1 MYSKKDKEN
10 MKEYLSERFPKNSR
24 DKFWFIGSGAKR
36 EMLNFPDYYNNI
48 LNKYP
53 DYIPSLYEQTIDKD
67 ITRTFPDEKFFQNK
81 ENLNKLRN
89 ILVAFSRR
97 NSSLGYTQGFNLIV
111 GRILEIVQ
119 DEVINIYII

>member
-1 MYSKKDKEN
+1 MQD
-10 MKEYLSERFPKNSR
+10 FPN
-24 DKFWFIGSGAKR
+24 
-36 EMLNFPDYYNNI
+36 YYNDI
-48 LNKYP
+48 LNNYP

-119 DEVINIYII
+119 DEVINLYII

>member
-1 MYSKKDKEN
+1 
-10 MKEYLSERFPKNSR
+10 
-24 DKFWFIGSGAKR
+24 
-36 EMLNFPDYYNNI
+36 MLNFPDYYNNI
-48 LNKYP
+48 LNNYP